1 MNLNVTMFVQAV
13 VFAAF
18 IFTVVKW
25 IWPMILVHVEARQ
38 KLIADGLAE
47 AERGR
52 NSLAEAQKQTD
63 VMLKDAR
70 DRAQEIVSSAEKAA
84 SQRVEDSKTQAKT
97 EGERLLAAANAQIQQ
112 EVQSAKQVLREQVA
126 QLAVSGAEKILK
138 REVDAKSHADM
149 LNQLKAQL

>member
-1 MNLNVTMFVQAV
+1 MNLNVTMFVQAL

-18 IFTVVKW
+18 IFITVKW
-25 IWPMILVHVEARQ
+25 VWPMILVHVEARQ

-52 NSLAEAQKQTD
+52 SSLADAHKQTD
-63 VMLKDAR
+63 ILMRDAR
-70 DRAQEIVSSAEKAA
+70 ARAQEIVAAAEKAA
-84 SQRVEDSKTQAKT
+84 SQRVEESKSQAKT

-126 QLAVSGAEKILK
+126 SLAVSGAEKILQ
-138 REVDAKSHADM
+138 REVDARAHAQM
-149 LNQLKAQL
+149 LDQLKAQL